1 MATPAS
7 LQAAVRLGGRSVLVV
22 GAAGGIGESVVLAMA
37 AQGAAVVLSD
47 LAQRQGRLQELASA
61 IEGSGGVARCL
72 AVDASDVANIRQAVG
87 EAAEFFGG
95 LDVLVNCTGTIV
107 RKPSVEL
114 EPEEWDRVVDLNL
127 RGAFFLAQAAARVM
141 IPRGRGKVISLASTL
156 GLVGSVERA
165 AYAAS
170 KGGLVNL
177 TRALA
182 VEWAPHNIQVNA
194 IAPTFVATPLT
205 AAYFR
210 RPGRLKEVLRQT
222 PSGRLAKPE
231 EVAAAAVYLA
241 GPDADMVTGVT
252 LPIDGGWTAV

>member
-1 MATPAS
+1 MVVPAS
-7 LQAAVRLGGRSVLVV
+7 AQGTARLGGRSILVV
-22 GAAGGIGESVVLAMA
+22 GAAGGIGESVVWALV
-37 AQGAAVVLSD
+37 AQGAQVVLSD
-47 LAQRQGRLQELASA
+47 LPQRQGQLQELVGA
-61 IEGSGGVARCL
+61 IEGSGGVARWL
-72 AVDASDVANIRQAVG
+72 AVDASDVADIRRAVDQA
-87 EAAEFFGG
+87 ADLFGG

-107 RKPSVEL
+107 RKPSVDL
-114 EPEEWDRVVDLNL
+114 EPEEWDRVVDVNL
-127 RGAFFLAQAAARVM
+127 KGAFFLAQAAARLM
-141 IPRGRGKVISLASTL
+141 IPRGRGKVISLASTF

-205 AAYFR
+205 ASYFR
-210 RPGRLKEVLRQT
+210 RRGRLKEVLRQT
-222 PSGRLAKPE
+222 PAGRLARPE

-252 LPIDGGWTAV
+252 LPVDGGWTAV